1 MEQIRVSFKERDM
14 NKARKVF
21 TIVELIAAVG
31 IVAIVAAIAV
41 PVYSGIEQKV
51 RVSAALGDMGRIEI
65 AVAKFLTKG
74 NGALPA
80 NLAAV
85 GLDTL
90 NDPWGNPYQ
99 YLNIEATPD
108 TGIGAVRKNR
118 NLMPINSDYDL
129 YSMGKDG
136 KSDSPLTARESK
148 DDIVRGANGAYF
160 GLAVDL

>member
-1 MEQIRVSFKERDM
+1 MK
-14 NKARKVF
+14 KARTALSV
-21 TIVELIAAVG
+21 VDLIAAAG
-31 IVAIVAAIAV
+31 IVAILAAVAV
-41 PVYSGIEQKV
+41 PVYSSIEQKV
-51 RVSAALGDMGRIEI
+51 RATAAIGDMGRIEI
-65 AVAKFLTKG
+65 AIAKFLTKG

-99 YLNIEATPD
+99 YLNIEATRD
-108 TGIGAVRKNR
+108 TGIEAVRKNR

-136 KSDSPLTARESK
+136 KSKSPLTARESK
-148 DDIVRGANGAYF
+148 DDIVRAANGAYL
-160 GLAVDL
+160 GLAGDF

>member
-1 MEQIRVSFKERDM
+1 M

-51 RVSAALGDMGRIEI
+51 RGAAAIGDMGQIEI
-65 AVAKFLTKG
+65 AIARFLTKG

-99 YLNIEATPD
+99 YLNIEATRD
-108 TGIGAVRKNR
+108 TGIEAVRKNR
-118 NLMPINSDYDL
+118 NLIPINSDYDL

-148 DDIVRGANGAYF
+148 DDIVRAANGAYF
-160 GLAVDL
+160 GLAGDF

>member
-1 MEQIRVSFKERDM
+1 MK
-14 NKARKVF
+14 KARTALSV
-21 TIVELIAAVG
+21 VDLIAAAG
-31 IVAIVAAIAV
+31 IVAILAAVAV
-41 PVYSGIEQKV
+41 PVYSSIEQKV
-51 RVSAALGDMGRIEI
+51 RATAAIGDMGRIEI
-65 AVAKFLTKG
+65 AIAKFLTKG

-99 YLNIEATPD
+99 YLNIEATRD
-108 TGIGAVRKNR
+108 TGIEAVRKNR

-148 DDIVRGANGAYF
+148 DDIVRAANGAYL
-160 GLAVDL
+160 GLAGDF